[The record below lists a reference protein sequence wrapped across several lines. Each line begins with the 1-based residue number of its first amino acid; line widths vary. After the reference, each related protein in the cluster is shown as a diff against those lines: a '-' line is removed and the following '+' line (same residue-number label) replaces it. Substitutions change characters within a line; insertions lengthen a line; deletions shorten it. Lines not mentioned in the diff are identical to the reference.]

1 MYSTPDKLLL
11 SSKNLTWQCST
22 YVWTV
27 SKALR
32 ILQIFFF
39 FFCLI
44 LKTIS
49 ASQSSPIWMNAQ
61 KPICQDVDRREEI
74 LQLLRKQP
82 RLESAEA
89 VFYSVNYPVCLKV
102 PTSLWWSHQRLS
114 VAACTALMRL
124 PASVIMHHRIA
135 DVSMNKMSTWFSF
148 NLKRIWLLNNY
159 EIIGN

>member
-1 MYSTPDKLLL
+1 MAVQHLCLNREQGIKSLA
-11 SSKNLTWQCST
+11 N
-22 YVWTV
+22 
-27 SKALR
+27 
-32 ILQIFFF
+32 IFF

-44 LKTIS
+44 LKTISS

-82 RLESAEA
+82 RLEPAEA
-89 VFYSVNYPVCLKV
+89 VFYSVCLKV

-124 PASVIMHHRIA
+124 PASVIMHHHIA

-159 EIIGN
+159 GIIGN

>member
-1 MYSTPDKLLL
+1 MHSTPDKLLL
-11 SSKNLTWQCST
+11 SSKNLTWLCRT

-27 SKALR
+27 SIALR

-39 FFCLI
+39 CLI
-44 LKTIS
+44 LKTVSS

-74 LQLLRKQP
+74 LQLQRKQP
-82 RLESAEA
+82 RLEPAEA
-89 VFYSVNYPVCLKV
+89 VFYSVDYPVCLKV

-114 VAACTALMRL
+114 VAYCTALMRL

-148 NLKRIWLLNNY
+148 NRKKIWLLNNY
-159 EIIGN
+159 WIIGN